1 MGLFEVPVR
10 VANPAERV
18 FHKAVMLVDTGATYS
33 VLPASFLAELG
44 ITPDTEDE
52 FTLADNEPKMYRVGE
67 ARFSVGEVE
76 RTSPVIF
83 GDEGTWLLGA
93 TSLQVLGLVP
103 DTTNHQLIESPKLL
117 VGVRGFPFGPLLDA

>member
-10 VANPAERV
+10 VANPVQRV

-33 VLPASFLAELG
+33 VLPSSFLAELG
-44 ITPDTEDE
+44 ITPDSEDE
-52 FTLADNEPKMYRVGE
+52 FTLADKEPKMYRIGE
-67 ARFSVGEVE
+67 ARFSVGERE
-76 RTSPVIF
+76 RTSPVII

-93 TSLQVLGLVP
+93 TSLQSLGLVP

-117 VGVRGFPFGPLLDA
+117 VGVRGFPFGLLA

>member
-10 VANPAERV
+10 VANPTQLV

-33 VLPASFLAELG
+33 VLPSSFLDELG
-44 ITPDTEDE
+44 ITPDSEDE
-52 FTLADNEPKMYRVGE
+52 FTLADNEPKRYGVGE
-67 ARFSVGEVE
+67 ARFSVGERE

-93 TSLQVLGLVP
+93 TSLQALGLVP

-117 VGVRGFPFGPLLDA
+117 VGVRGFPFGPLA

>member
-10 VANPAERV
+10 VADPVQWV

-33 VLPASFLAELG
+33 VLPSSFLAELG
-44 ITPDTEDE
+44 ITPDSEDE
-52 FTLADNEPKMYRVGE
+52 FTLADNEPKMYRSGE
-67 ARFSVGEVE
+67 ARFSVGERE

-93 TSLQVLGLVP
+93 TSLQSLGLVP

-117 VGVRGFPFGPLLDA
+117 VGVRGFPFGPLA

>member
-10 VANPAERV
+10 VANPDERV

-33 VLPASFLAELG
+33 VLPSSFLARLG
-44 ITPDTEDE
+44 ITPDSEDD
-52 FTLADNEPKMYRVGE
+52 FTLADNEPKRYRIGE
-67 ARFSVGEVE
+67 ARFSVGERE

-93 TSLQVLGLVP
+93 TSLQSLGLVP

-117 VGVRGFPFGPLLDA
+117 VGVRGFPFGPLA